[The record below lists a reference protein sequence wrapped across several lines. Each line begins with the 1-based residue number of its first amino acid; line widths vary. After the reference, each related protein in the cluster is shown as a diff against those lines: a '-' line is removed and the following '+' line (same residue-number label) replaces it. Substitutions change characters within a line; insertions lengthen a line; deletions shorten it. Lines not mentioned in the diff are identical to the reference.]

1 MGRSLALDGAEFRAF
16 NALVETNDRRTERQC
31 QHYLHYAAGLL
42 LPTTPIS
49 LSTVL
54 EERSYFGSA
63 DFIISAEI
71 LSDTN
76 QVIRAAYIWE
86 LKAPQC
92 YLFEEDNKNRCRA
105 TEDFLSAEN
114 QLLHYAH
121 QAMGVQTFRSRMN
134 VMHHNNIRIGG
145 IIIGTRNRF
154 MRNSTGSKDLQKAE
168 IALQVRELYLY
179 KNQGIR
185 VLT

>member
-1 MGRSLALDGAEFRAF
+1 
-16 NALVETNDRRTERQC
+16 
-31 QHYLHYAAGLL
+31 
-42 LPTTPIS
+42 
-49 LSTVL
+49 
-54 EERSYFGSA
+54 
-63 DFIISAEI
+63 
-71 LSDTN
+71 
-76 QVIRAAYIWE
+76 
-86 LKAPQC
+86 
-92 YLFEEDNKNRCRA
+92 
-105 TEDFLSAEN
+105 
-114 QLLHYAH
+114 
-121 QAMGVQTFRSRMN
+121 MGVQTFRSRMN